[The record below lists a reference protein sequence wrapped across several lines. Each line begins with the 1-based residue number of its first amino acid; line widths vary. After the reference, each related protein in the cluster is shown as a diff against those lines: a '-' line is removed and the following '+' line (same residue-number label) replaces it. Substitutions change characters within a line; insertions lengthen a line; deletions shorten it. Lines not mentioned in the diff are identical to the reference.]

1 MPPRIWPLSPPPKKK
16 NIYIYKRNY
25 KKNKSKTDLIHKII
39 ISVNFICVKNY
50 AFNVLFL
57 T

>member
-1 MPPRIWPLSPPPKKK
+1 MKCPPGFDPSPPPQKKK
-16 NIYIYKRNY
+16 KIYKRNY

>member
-1 MPPRIWPLSPPPKKK
+1 MKCPPGFDPSPPPPPKK
-16 NIYIYKRNY
+16 NIYKRNY